1 MFLTNDTGEMTAQ
14 LTRLLR
20 DEETD
25 NCPLLLEIVS
35 GGGVNRRILGYL
47 FGISV
52 AHKQVD
58 IQNRAMDL
66 LKKHASNDTLTQ
78 AQRLKSSLPYYY
90 NEAEYLGK
98 YKNPEFDLFDF
109 LLAYKMC
116 SWHGSGY
123 SRSDRYRYNHQSLN
137 LSSYPDNT
145 LTDAIATLDFVKSII
160 LPAHKDFD
168 LEHAYQY
175 LLKLPLENIFIENV
189 RLLRFPNRLFDL
201 PMLKILSIKRGTYR
215 PRVPMTVA
223 ETEPRGSD
231 TLEKLIVDGYP
242 MEQIQHL
249 GPFPK
254 LKEAFLV
261 RCTLENID
269 FLSASKQLEVLNIKF
284 NLLPNLPA
292 FLGGLSGLKTIELS
306 GNPFKKIEIDLSNLG
321 KLEEFEIKLKYDRT
335 IRFY

>member
-109 LLAYKMC
+109 LLA
-116 SWHGSGY
+116 
-123 SRSDRYRYNHQSLN
+123 
-137 LSSYPDNT
+137 
-145 LTDAIATLDFVKSII
+145 
-160 LPAHKDFD
+160 
-168 LEHAYQY
+168 
-175 LLKLPLENIFIENV
+175 
-189 RLLRFPNRLFDL
+189 
-201 PMLKILSIKRGTYR
+201 
-215 PRVPMTVA
+215 
-223 ETEPRGSD
+223 
-231 TLEKLIVDGYP
+231 
-242 MEQIQHL
+242 
-249 GPFPK
+249 
-254 LKEAFLV
+254 
-261 RCTLENID
+261 
-269 FLSASKQLEVLNIKF
+269 
-284 NLLPNLPA
+284 
-292 FLGGLSGLKTIELS
+292 
-306 GNPFKKIEIDLSNLG
+306 
-321 KLEEFEIKLKYDRT
+321 
-335 IRFY
+335 

>member
-1 MFLTNDTGEMTAQ
+1 
-14 LTRLLR
+14 
-20 DEETD
+20 
-25 NCPLLLEIVS
+25 
-35 GGGVNRRILGYL
+35 
-47 FGISV
+47 
-52 AHKQVD
+52 
-58 IQNRAMDL
+58 
-66 LKKHASNDTLTQ
+66 
-78 AQRLKSSLPYYY
+78 
-90 NEAEYLGK
+90 
-98 YKNPEFDLFDF
+98 
-109 LLAYKMC
+109 
-116 SWHGSGY
+116 
-123 SRSDRYRYNHQSLN
+123 
-137 LSSYPDNT
+137 
-145 LTDAIATLDFVKSII
+145 
-160 LPAHKDFD
+160 
-168 LEHAYQY
+168 
-175 LLKLPLENIFIENV
+175 
-189 RLLRFPNRLFDL
+189 
-201 PMLKILSIKRGTYR
+201 MLKILSIKRGTYR